1 MNIDE
6 LYSIARDAV
15 REEELKASDIPNI
28 DLYVDQI
35 INLVAEKNDQSS
47 ERYSDRQLT
56 KTMINNYSKDGL
68 ITPVK
73 GKKYNKEQ
81 IIQILS
87 IYTLKN
93 TLSMGEIKRLL
104 DGAYAIEGYD
114 GDSLAETYDRYI
126 SIKRDNREYSMDI
139 LDELIDKNSLD
150 IENER
155 DFMLIVGS
163 LLSLS
168 SHLRNMAQEMI
179 DVKYPVEETVEK
191 EKPKK
196 EKKKKKSAE
205 AEAEKGSDE

>member
-6 LYSIARDAV
+6 LYDIAERAV
-15 REEELKASDIPNI
+15 KEEELRANEIPNI

-35 INLVAEKNDQSS
+35 INLVAEKNEQSS
-47 ERYSDRQLT
+47 ERYRDRQLT

-73 GKKYNKEQ
+73 GKKYNREQ
-81 IIQILS
+81 VVQIMS

-126 SIKRDNREYSMDI
+126 SIKNDNREYSKKI
-139 LDELIDKNSLD
+139 LGELVENNGLDTDDEK
-150 IENER
+150 

-168 SHLRNMAQEMI
+168 AFLRNTAQELI
-179 DVKYPVEETVEK
+179 NVKYPIVEELT
-191 EKPKK
+191 EKPRK
-196 EKKKKKSAE
+196 EKKKRRSSEKDGGEQAAE
-205 AEAEKGSDE
+205 

>member
-1 MNIDE
+1 MNNVE
-6 LYSIARDAV
+6 LYDIAERSV
-15 REEELKASDIPNI
+15 VEEELTSSEIPNI

-35 INLVAEKNDQSS
+35 INLVSEKNSDSS
-47 ERYSDRQLT
+47 ERYRDRQLT

-73 GKKYNKEQ
+73 GKKYSKEQ

-93 TLSMGEIKRLL
+93 TLSMGEIKRLI

-114 GDSLAETYDRYI
+114 GTALAETYDRYI
-126 SIKRDNREYSMDI
+126 AIKRENREYSVEI
-139 LDELIDKNSLD
+139 LSELMRENRLD
-150 IENER
+150 IENEK

-168 SHLRNMAQEMI
+168 ASLKNIAQELI
-179 DVKYPVEETVEK
+179 DVKYPVADPEPEK
-191 EKPKK
+191 TKK
-196 EKKKKKSAE
+196 EKKKKKSADMSE
-205 AEAEKGSDE
+205 E